1 MKRKQLRHH
10 ELADGTSLAERPD
23 GHFTWNPEERV
34 VSVLIADGIATLATT
49 DDPPERL
56 GEFEL
61 ANGKPAADAG
71 PSSIQPGAPPGDS
84 AAELRAPTPG
94 RSDDAKRWAT
104 LNEFEDH
111 VARHLTLAE
120 QAVWHHLF
128 RWCRDGKSS
137 VSTRAI
143 ATAKGL
149 APNTVTAALRWLKDR
164 GLIWEIAKS
173 TNRGAASVYGVHPRP
188 GQFVQLCENANRPRL
203 SERKREPPRRPNP
216 R

>member
-1 MKRKQLRHH
+1 MTRKPFRQHV
-10 ELADGTSLAERPD
+10 LADGTSLAERPD
-23 GHFTWNPEERV
+23 GDFTWHPEQRV
-34 VSVLIADGIATLATT
+34 VSVSIADGIATLATT

-71 PSSIQPGAPPGDS
+71 PSSIQPGAPPGGS
-84 AAELRAPTPG
+84 ATELRAPTPG

-104 LNEFEDH
+104 LNEFEDL

-120 QAVWHHLF
+120 QGVWHHLF

-137 VSTRAI
+137 VSTRGI
-143 ATAKGL
+143 ATNLGV

-173 TNRGAASVYGVHPRP
+173 TNKGSASLYGVHPRP
-188 GQFVQLCENANRPRL
+188 GQFVHLCETANRPRL
-203 SERKREPPRRPNP
+203 SERKREPPRQRKP